1 MTATV
6 ILGAQWGDEGKGR
19 VTDYFAE
26 SAEFVVRYQG
36 GNNAGHT
43 IIIGEEKFA
52 LSLVPSGVMNQNA
65 VPIIGCGAVVDPAVL
80 LDEMEM
86 LRSRGVDPSKL
97 LIDSAAHLIMPYHRA
112 LDEVLEARRGD
123 ANLGTTKKGIGPAY
137 QDKFERAGLRMQDLL
152 DPGHFRALLKNR
164 VAEKNHVFTSA
175 YGLEP
180 FDAEVIA
187 DHYLE
192 MAETLR
198 PYIADTTIVLH
209 NASKA
214 GQNILFEGAQGTLLD
229 INHGTYPFV
238 TSSSPTAGGVTTGT
252 GLGPKA
258 IDEIV
263 GVSKAYITRVGSGIF
278 PTELF
283 DEDGVTMVNLGHEY
297 GVVTGRRR
305 RPGWLD
311 LVSLRYAAR
320 INSLTGIFLTKLD
333 ILSAFNEIKLA
344 NGYMLDGEVITEF
357 PRDQRELA
365 RVSPIYE
372 TFPGWKSDV
381 TGARHWDDLPSEAQS
396 YIKYI
401 EKAID
406 TPIRWISVGPERQQ
420 LLER

>member
-6 ILGAQWGDEGKGR
+6 VLGAQWGDEGKGR
-19 VTDYFAE
+19 VTDYFSE
-26 SAEFVVRYQG
+26 SAKFVVRYQG

-52 LSLVPSGVMNQNA
+52 LSLIPSGVMNPGA
-65 VPIIGCGAVVDPAVL
+65 TPVIGCGVVIDPAVL
-80 LDEMEM
+80 LAEMDM
-86 LRSRGVDPSKL
+86 LRQRGVDPSKL
-97 LIDSAAHLIMPYHRA
+97 LIDSTAHLIMPYHRS
-112 LDEVLEARRGD
+112 LDVILEEQRGKES
-123 ANLGTTKKGIGPAY
+123 LGTTKKGIGPAY
-137 QDKFERAGLRMQDLL
+137 QDKAERSGIRVQDLL
-152 DPGHFRALLKNR
+152 DPTHFRTLVATR
-164 VAEKNHVFTSA
+164 VAAKNQALTAA
-175 YGLEP
+175 YGIEP
-180 FDAEVIA
+180 FDANEIA
-187 DHYLE
+187 DHYLD
-192 MAETLR
+192 MAEQLK

-209 NASKA
+209 EAVKA
-214 GQNILFEGAQGTLLD
+214 GADVLFEGAQGTLLD

-263 GVSKAYITRVGSGIF
+263 GVSKAYITRVGAGVF

-283 DEDGVTMVNLGHEY
+283 DEDGETMVDLGHEY

-311 LVSLRYAAR
+311 LVALRYAAR

-333 ILSAFNEIKLA
+333 ILSAFDEVKLC
-344 NGYMLDGEVITEF
+344 NSYRLDGEVITEF
-357 PRDQRELA
+357 PRNQRELA
-365 RVSPIYE
+365 RVEPVYE
-372 TFPGWKSDV
+372 TYKGWRSDV
-381 TGARHWDDLPSEAQS
+381 TGARHWGDLPIEAQQ
-396 YIKYI
+396 YI
-401 EKAID
+401 EVIEAAVE

>member
-6 ILGAQWGDEGKGR
+6 VLGAQWGDEGKGR
-19 VTDYFAE
+19 VTDYFSE
-26 SAEFVVRYQG
+26 SAKFVVRYQG

-52 LSLVPSGVMNQNA
+52 LSLIPSGVMNPGA
-65 VPIIGCGAVVDPAVL
+65 TPVIGCGVVIDPAVL
-80 LDEMEM
+80 LAEMDM
-86 LRSRGVDPSKL
+86 LRQRGVDPSKL
-97 LIDSAAHLIMPYHRA
+97 LIDSTAHLIMPYHRS
-112 LDEVLEARRGD
+112 LDVILEEQRGKES
-123 ANLGTTKKGIGPAY
+123 LGTTKKGIGPAY
-137 QDKFERAGLRMQDLL
+137 QDKAERSGIRVQDLL
-152 DPGHFRALLKNR
+152 DPTHFRKLVSTR
-164 VAEKNHVFTSA
+164 VAAKNQALTAA
-175 YGLEP
+175 YGIEP
-180 FDAEVIA
+180 FDANEIA
-187 DHYLE
+187 DHYLD
-192 MAETLR
+192 MAEQLK

-209 NASKA
+209 EAVKA
-214 GQNILFEGAQGTLLD
+214 GADVLFEGAQGTLLD

-263 GVSKAYITRVGSGIF
+263 GVSKAYITRVGAGVF

-283 DEDGVTMVNLGHEY
+283 DEDGETMVDLGHEY

-311 LVSLRYAAR
+311 LVALRYAAR

-333 ILSAFNEIKLA
+333 ILSAFDEVKLC
-344 NGYMLDGEVITEF
+344 NSYRLDGEVITEF
-357 PRDQRELA
+357 PRNQRELA
-365 RVSPIYE
+365 RVEPVYE
-372 TFPGWKSDV
+372 TYKGWRSDV
-381 TGARHWDDLPSEAQS
+381 TGARHWGDLPIEAQQ
-396 YIKYI
+396 YI
-401 EKAID
+401 EVIEAAVE